1 MILQNS
7 RIIVIA
13 IIIVIHESMMHCFQG
28 ITSIKTPSLNTNICS
43 PARTR
48 ESLRRR
54 FRCGPSY
61 LGALGGV
68 RKPQQSLTLGPVG
81 GMQDGSVAI
90 QTAGAAWRWGA
101 PRVREPLQ
109 EEGKKRTGLARGSFS
124 SEDKGSLEVFSE
136 CTVSSCKTDRRGAPP
151 TGEAPPPRR
160 SRQRSLASAGS
171 LRRPDL
177 APHSWALLSV

>member
-7 RIIVIA
+7 ITIIA

-81 GMQDGSVAI
+81 GTQDGSVAV

-109 EEGKKRTGLARGSFS
+109 EEGKKRTGLARGSVS
-124 SEDKGSLEVFSE
+124 SEDTGSLEVFSE

-160 SRQRSLASAGS
+160 SRRRSLASAGS

>member
-28 ITSIKTPSLNTNICS
+28 ITSIKTPSLKTNICS

-68 RKPQQSLTLGPVG
+68 RKPQQSLTLL
-81 GMQDGSVAI
+81 DGSVAV

-109 EEGKKRTGLARGSFS
+109 EEGKKRLGLLAAPFPLKIRVRSRSSLNALCPPARQ
-124 SEDKGSLEVFSE
+124 
-136 CTVSSCKTDRRGAPP
+136 
-151 TGEAPPPRR
+151 TGEAPLPRAR
-160 SRQRSLASAGS
+160 PLHPRGAG
-171 LRRPDL
+171 RGAWR
-177 APHSWALLSV
+177 ARAA

>member
-7 RIIVIA
+7 ITIIA

-68 RKPQQSLTLGPVG
+68 RKPQQSLTLGPVK
-81 GMQDGSVAI
+81 GMQDGSVAV

-101 PRVREPLQ
+101 PRVREPLL
-109 EEGKKRTGLARGSFS
+109 EEGKKRLGLLAAPFPLKIRVRSRSSLNALCPPARQ
-124 SEDKGSLEVFSE
+124 
-136 CTVSSCKTDRRGAPP
+136 
-151 TGEAPPPRR
+151 TGEAPLPRAR
-160 SRQRSLASAGS
+160 PLHPGGAGGGAW
-171 LRRPDL
+171 RAR
-177 APHSWALLSV
+177 AA